1 MFYKKSGFPEENE
14 LVICTV
20 KKTLPNAVF
29 VTLDGYKD
37 KEGIIYLFEIAPGR
51 IRNIREYVKEG
62 KRIVCK
68 VLRVDQKKGHIDLS
82 LRRVPPSLA
91 RAKTIE
97 YKQEEKAEKILERVA
112 HEMKITLAD
121 LYEKAGNKIIENYGS
136 LSAYFQKIV
145 ANEPLIEIP
154 GDINKILIAVVKEK
168 IKPPEVSISEILQ
181 IESYAEDGVV
191 KIKNLLNEVEEKAKN
206 NNNKINILYVG
217 APNYRL
223 TVFARDYKSAEKII
237 SSLLEV
243 LSQKFEDGKIE
254 ILKAK

>member
-1 MFYKKSGFPEENE
+1 MFYKKSGFPEEDE

-20 KKTLPNAVF
+20 KRVLPNAVF
-29 VTLDGYKD
+29 VILDEYKD

-68 VLRVDQKKGHIDLS
+68 VLRIDQKKNHIDLS
-82 LRRVPPSLA
+82 LRRAPPSLA

-97 YKQEEKAEKILERVA
+97 YKQEEKAEKILERIA
-112 HEMKITLAD
+112 HEMKITLTD
-121 LYEKAGNKIIENYGS
+121 IYEKAGNKLMENYGS
-136 LSAYFQKIV
+136 LSACFQKIV

-154 GDINKILIAVVKEK
+154 EDISKILIAVVKEK
-168 IKPPEVSISEILQ
+168 IKPPEVSISTVLQ

-191 KIKNLLNEVEEKAKN
+191 KIKNLLNQIEEGAKK
-206 NNNKINILYVG
+206 NNNKIDILYIG

-223 TVFARDYKSAEKII
+223 TVFARDYKSAEKIT
-237 SSLLEV
+237 SSLLEI
-243 LSQKFEDGKIE
+243 LAQRFEDGKIE